1 MILFNSAPH
10 KANAPEG
17 AFFVV
22 VGWGRA
28 GAGMVLQQK
37 TGAALGV
44 KKPARGI
51 TVLQRWWILFLFLAV
66 PGLARRQ
73 APGQGQGQGA
83 RLGL

>member
-66 PGLARRQ
+66 PG
-73 APGQGQGQGA
+73 QGQGA
-83 RLGL
+83 RPVRASGR

>member
-28 GAGMVLQQK
+28 GAGMVLRQK
-37 TGAALGV
+37 IGAGWW
-44 KKPARGI
+44 GI
-51 TVLQRWWILFLFLAV
+51 TALQRWWILFLFLDV
-66 PGLARRQ
+66 PGLARWQ
-73 APGQGQGQGA
+73 APGQVRASG
-83 RLGL
+83 R

>member
-28 GAGMVLQQK
+28 GAGLVLRQK
-37 TGAALGV
+37 IGAGWW
-44 KKPARGI
+44 GI
-51 TVLQRWWILFLFLAV
+51 TALQRWILFLFLAV